1 MNKYKSLILTL
12 IAAAMALAATAQ
24 TDPQMG
30 QFYRVKSQYNPAAVG
45 LDDYININGGAR
57 LQWVGI
63 DGAPQSFVS
72 TADMPFK
79 FLGKRFGTGV
89 VLRQETIGLFSSINA
104 AAQLA
109 FKMRKFGGEFTAGVQ
124 FGLFNQKFKGSE
136 VFLPDG
142 DDFHQGND
150 DAIPTQDI
158 NGNAL
163 DIAAGLWYQRPRWGV
178 GVSMTH
184 ITGPTIKMGGENSGT
199 GTSTTEQI
207 YEFKADRTLYLIGEC
222 NIPIKNTLFE
232 ILPAL
237 LVKTDFTFYTGEL
250 TARARYNKFLSFGLG
265 YRWDDAVIATVAAE
279 LKNFYLGYS
288 YEYSTGAI
296 HSASSGSHEFVIG
309 YRLKLNLGEKNKNR
323 HRSIRIM

>member
-1 MNKYKSLILTL
+1 MRHHRLILSLIL
-12 IAAAMALAATAQ
+12 LAFGCLAFAQ

-30 QFYRVKSQYNPAAVG
+30 QFYRLKPQFNPAAIG
-45 LDDYININGGAR
+45 LEDYININGGAR

-63 DGAPQSFVS
+63 DGAPQSFLA

-79 FLGKRFGTGV
+79 FLDRRFATGV
-89 VLRQETIGLFSSINA
+89 VLRQESIGLFSSINA
-104 AAQLA
+104 AAQLG
-109 FKMRKFGGEFTAGVQ
+109 FKFRKFGGEFTAGVQ

-150 DAIPTQDI
+150 DAIPTTDL

-163 DIAAGLWYQRPRWGV
+163 DIAAGIWYQKPRWGV
-178 GVSMTH
+178 GISMTH

-199 GTSTTEQI
+199 ASSTSEQI
-207 YEFKADRTLYLIGEC
+207 YEFKADRTLYFIGEC

-250 TARARYNKFLSFGLG
+250 TTRARYNKFLSFGIG
-265 YRWDDAVIATVAAE
+265 YRWDDAVIATIAAE
-279 LKNFYLGYS
+279 IKNFYLGYS
-288 YEYSTGAI
+288 YEYATGAI
-296 HSASSGSHEFVIG
+296 HSASSGSHEFVVG
-309 YRLKLNLGEKNKNR
+309 YRLKLNLGDRNRHR
-323 HRSIRIM
+323 HRSIRLM

>member
-1 MNKYKSLILTL
+1 MNRYKSLILIL
-12 IAAAMALAATAQ
+12 IAATVALAASAQ

-30 QFYRVKSQYNPAAVG
+30 QFYRVKTQYNPAAVG

-63 DGAPQSFVS
+63 DGAPQSFLV
-72 TADMPFK
+72 TGDMPFK

-89 VLRQETIGLFSSINA
+89 VIRQESIGLFNSLNIG
-104 AAQLA
+104 AQIA
-109 FKMRKFGGEFTAGVQ
+109 FKLRKFGGEFTGGLQV
-124 FGLFNQKFKGSE
+124 GLFDQSFKGSE

-142 DDFHQGND
+142 DDYHQGTD
-150 DAIPTQDI
+150 DAIPTTDI
-158 NGNAL
+158 HGSAL
-163 DIAAGLWYQRPRWGV
+163 DLSAGLWYQRPRWGV
-178 GVSMTH
+178 GVSMAH

-199 GTSTTEQI
+199 SGSDSEQI

-265 YRWDDAVIATVAAE
+265 YRWDDAVIATIAAE

-309 YRLKLNLGEKNKNR
+309 YRLKLNLGAQNKHR

>member
-1 MNKYKSLILTL
+1 MNRYKSLILTL
-12 IAAAMALAATAQ
+12 IAATMALAASAQ

-30 QFYRVKSQYNPAAVG
+30 QLYRVKTQYNPAAVG
-45 LDDYININGGAR
+45 MDDYININGGAR

-63 DGAPQSFVS
+63 DGAPQSFLV
-72 TADMPFK
+72 TGDMPFK

-89 VLRQETIGLFSSINA
+89 VIRQESIGLFNSLNIG
-104 AAQLA
+104 AQIA
-109 FKMRKFGGEFTAGVQ
+109 FKLRKFGGEFTGGLQV
-124 FGLFNQKFKGSE
+124 GLFDQSFKGSE

-142 DDFHQGND
+142 DDYHQGTD
-150 DAIPTQDI
+150 DAIPTTDI
-158 NGNAL
+158 HGSSL
-163 DIAAGLWYQRPRWGV
+163 DLSAGLWYQRPRWGV

-184 ITGPTIKMGGENSGT
+184 ITGSTIKMGGENSGT
-199 GTSTTEQI
+199 SGSDSEQI

-265 YRWDDAVIATVAAE
+265 YRWDDAVIATIAAE

-309 YRLKLNLGEKNKNR
+309 YRLKLNLGAQNKHR